1 MSMYGLA
8 ALIMAILAPMAA
20 ITISFAVLLSNQLRA
35 SERRLVGQV
44 RETELNL
51 TEQHR
56 EIYSNTRVL
65 VRRLGLLRGSLGPA
79 SGRIGDD

>member
-79 SGRIGDD
+79 SERIGDD